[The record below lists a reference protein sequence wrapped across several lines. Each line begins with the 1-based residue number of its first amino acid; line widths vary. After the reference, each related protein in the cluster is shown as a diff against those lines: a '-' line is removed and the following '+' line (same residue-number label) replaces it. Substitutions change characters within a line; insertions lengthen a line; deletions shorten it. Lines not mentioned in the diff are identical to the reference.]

1 MITGFLATVKIASN
15 SGIQMEKRQKYHPNA
30 DVEMIN
36 TKELFK
42 GSRELIIEHENEFYR
57 LIITKSGKL
66 VLNK

>member
-1 MITGFLATVKIASN
+1 
-15 SGIQMEKRQKYHPNA
+15 MEKRQKYHPNA